1 MLLGVVLF
9 AGLAG
14 APAAQAHDEL
24 TGSTPAEGDVLAEA
38 PARVELT
45 FSNNPAAIGSEVRVT
60 GPDGADWADGDVEV
74 LNNVATQRLRPNM
87 PGGEY
92 AVQWRVVSSDAHP
105 IEGDFG
111 FTVGAGAT
119 PAPGDGTG
127 GDGGA
132 DEGTA
137 DDGVADDGVADD
149 GVADDAAAEEA
160 AGAGAGVW
168 ILVVV
173 GVAVAAGLVAV
184 ALLVR
189 SRVRGPGGS

>member
-87 PGGEY
+87 PEGEY

-137 DDGVADDGVADD
+137 DDGA
-149 GVADDAAAEEA
+149 ADDAAAEEA
-160 AGAGAGVW
+160 PGAGAGVW